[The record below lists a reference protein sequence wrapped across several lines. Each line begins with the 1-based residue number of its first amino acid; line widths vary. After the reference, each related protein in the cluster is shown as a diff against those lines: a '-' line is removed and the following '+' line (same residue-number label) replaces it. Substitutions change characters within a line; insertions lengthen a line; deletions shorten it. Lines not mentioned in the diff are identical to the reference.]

1 MGANLCSKIME
12 HLIKLCKSKHIT
24 STAFS
29 HQTVGECERVNQ
41 TIKRMLA
48 KYVGDDHETWDEYL
62 ALIRFAINISSTDAT
77 GGHSPYLI
85 AYGREPMLALD
96 IQLQKPDKITKTVD
110 TEIEDIILKVTTLD
124 KIVKDNI
131 DKNKILMKKYFD
143 KHSTEPNYKIGDL
156 VWLYIFVQPKHL
168 NSKLKTPYAGP
179 FRIIATENFNFK
191 LRRLSDNKIMPV
203 PVHPNRLL
211 PVYNKAIRPPI
222 PPFTP
227 TQMSVDNE
235 QLLTDNII
243 LSDINDDDKTDH
255 TSLDNPAGLLTQ
267 GLALPKLHSSAHNE
281 DEDVS
286 GLPNLFN
293 TPHNTD
299 NQIVKTQIT
308 TADDKC
314 QAPSNNKKP
323 DSSQSTNIN
332 KDAQTTLTKL
342 NLSELIDSPRPIYSI
357 PKAKLIDKT
366 TYYYIIYVD
375 QLNKKVGQ
383 YISENDLSKEERK
396 YIAENKS
403 KIIFLRAKPKAMKD
417 MYMIN
422 TNKQHNNITVC

>member
-1 MGANLCSKIME
+1 
-12 HLIKLCKSKHIT
+12 
-24 STAFS
+24 
-29 HQTVGECERVNQ
+29 
-41 TIKRMLA
+41 MLA

-203 PVHPNRLL
+203 PVHANRIL

-255 TSLDNPAGLLTQ
+255 TSLNNPAGLLSQ
-267 GLALPKLHSSAHNE
+267 GLELPKLKSSAHN
-281 DEDVS
+281 DDDDAS
-286 GLPNLFN
+286 GIPNLFN
-293 TPHNTD
+293 TPYEID
-299 NQIVKTQIT
+299 NQMVNTQIT
-308 TADDKC
+308 TADNKD
-314 QAPSNNKKP
+314 QAPSSNKKP
-323 DSSQSTNIN
+323 DSSQSTSINI
-332 KDAQTTLTKL
+332 DTQTIQTKPK
-342 NLSELIDSPRPIYSI
+342 LSEIIDSQRPIHSI
-357 PKAKLIDKT
+357 PKARLINKT
-366 TYYYIIYVD
+366 TYYYIIYDD
-375 QLNKKVGQ
+375 QQNKKVGQ
-383 YISENDLSKEERK
+383 YISENDLSKDEHK
-396 YIAENKS
+396 YIAENKN
-403 KIIFLRAKPKAMKD
+403 KIIFLRSKPKAMND

-422 TNKQHNNITVC
+422 TNKQHSSIAVC